1 MNKIYTKTGDQG
13 MTQLCDGKRIA
24 KDSPKITA
32 CGAVDELNAFL
43 GLALAY
49 IKDKVL
55 QQRLMHIQNELIK
68 LNSQLA
74 LAPMQEIINMLDVQR
89 LEQEIDDMNSHLPA
103 LTKFIPPGGNK
114 ITAHLHVARTI
125 CRRAEREVVTIA
137 TTENLND
144 AVIPYLNRLSD
155 WLFTAARV
163 TENTN
168 ENIT

>member
-13 MTQLCDGKRIA
+13 MTQLCDGKPIA
-24 KDSPKITA
+24 KDAPEINA

-55 QQRLMHIQNELIK
+55 QQRLIHIQNELIK

-74 LAPMQEIINMLDVQR
+74 LAPIQEAISLLDVQR

-103 LTKFIPPGGNK
+103 LTKFTPPGGNK
-114 ITAHLHVARTI
+114 ISAHLHVARTV
-125 CRRAEREVVTIA
+125 CRRAERAVIRTIK
-137 TTENLND
+137 TNN

-155 WLFTAARV
+155 WLFTATRV